1 MLTKGVLAI
10 IMNGLKED
18 DEMKIFDAHVHV
30 FPEKIAEKATKATG
44 DYYKVKMYSVGNVE
58 NIKKEMK
65 EGKITRC
72 LIHSTAT
79 KPEQVVHI
87 NDYIAKLVSEN
98 PEFVGFG
105 TMHPD
110 FENIKE
116 ETERIKSL
124 GLLGVKIHSDFQDFA
139 LDEEKA
145 LPIYEAARGKLP
157 ILFHVGDKKSD
168 LSHPKRVANVCRLFP
183 DLTVIA
189 AHLGGYSVW
198 DEAEE
203 YLVGKFKNLYLD
215 ASSSIDFMNE
225 EQAKRIIKNHGTDKI
240 LFGSDFPMH
249 KPKGTV
255 DKLLSLGF
263 SKKETD
269 NILYKNAQKLLGI
282 RF

>member
-1 MLTKGVLAI
+1 
-10 IMNGLKED
+10 
-18 DEMKIFDAHVHV
+18 MKIFDAHVHV

-44 DYYKVKMYSVGNVE
+44 DYYGVAMYSVGNVE

-65 EGKITRC
+65 EGKITKC

-79 KPEQVVHI
+79 RPDQVVHI

-98 PEFVGFG
+98 KEFVGFG

-110 FENIKE
+110 FSNIKE

-124 GLLGVKIHSDFQDFA
+124 GLLGIKIHSDFQGFA

-145 LPIYEAARGKLP
+145 LPIYEAARGSLP
-157 ILFHVGDKKSD
+157 ILFHVGDKNSD

-198 DEAEE
+198 DEAEK
-203 YLVGKFKNLYLD
+203 YLVGKFDNLYFD
-215 ASSSIDFMNE
+215 ASSSIDFMDDD
-225 EQAKRIIKNHGTDKI
+225 QAIRIIENHGTDKI

-249 KPKGTV
+249 RPRGTV
-255 DKLLSLGF
+255 EKLLSFDF
-263 SKKETD
+263 SKRD
-269 NILYKNAQKLLGI
+269 NKKMLYKNARKLLGV